1 MKEADAQRK
10 VDKQAQ
16 REAAECA
23 VADKVLLRLRTLS
36 SNAAPFFHLFLNILH
51 KHNDI
56 AKSPKYVHMKLKC
69 RVIAKPE
76 KKIKE
81 PKKRKRNA
89 DEASPHMADDGKQ
102 FQQVMTPS
110 GRIRKVHM

>member
-1 MKEADAQRK
+1 MTVRVQRNRTRNK
-10 VDKQAQ
+10 DD
-16 REAAECA
+16 EY
-23 VADKVLLRLRTLS
+23 LWGTLS

-110 GRIRKVHM
+110 GRIKKVLVR